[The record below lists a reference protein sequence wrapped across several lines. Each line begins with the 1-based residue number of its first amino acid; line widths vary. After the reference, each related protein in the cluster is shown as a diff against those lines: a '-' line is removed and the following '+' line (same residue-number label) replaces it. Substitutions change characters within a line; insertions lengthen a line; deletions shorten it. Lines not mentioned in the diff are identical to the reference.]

1 MSEEHDWVRRLLADE
16 GQAPEPMPPD
26 VAARLDRVLDE
37 QAAAPGTTEPVHE
50 AAAVDDAGDPRV
62 LPMAGRRQR
71 RWAGALLAA
80 AAVTLGGYSLTATGL
95 LEGLAGGAGSDSTS
109 AESAGGSTLDSA
121 DGATGGRQESEVAP
135 GSGADTGADLLAT
148 GAAALSSD
156 TLRRDAARLVS
167 ADAARP
173 YPADGDGS
181 RGSRTPERSSSATSS
196 PREPAGCVPPP
207 AGLPGARVTVSL
219 DGRPAT
225 ALLRRAGDGRT
236 VVTVWDCASTSR
248 LARLVVPR

>member
-37 QAAAPGTTEPVHE
+37 QAVAAGTTEPGSE
-50 AAAVDDAGDPRV
+50 ADGSGGDQRV
-62 LPMAGRRQR
+62 LPMTGRRQR

-80 AAVTLGGYSLTATGL
+80 AALTVGGYSLTATGSF
-95 LEGLAGGAGSDSTS
+95 EGLAGGAASDSTS
-109 AESAGGSTLDSA
+109 AESAGGSTLDSR
-121 DGATGGRQESEVAP
+121 DGATGDRPESEVAP
-135 GSGADTGADLLAT
+135 GSGAETGADLRAT
-148 GAAALSSD
+148 GAAAISSD

-167 ADAARP
+167 ADAERP
-173 YPADGDGS
+173 YPADGEGS

-196 PREPAGCVPPP
+196 PQQPAGCVPPP
-207 AGLPGARVTVSL
+207 AGVPGARVPVSL

-225 ALLRRAGDGRT
+225 ALLRRTGDDRT
-236 VVTVWDCASTSR
+236 VVTVWDCVSPSR
-248 LARLVVPR
+248 LARIVVAR